1 MTTNMPTTVKQ
12 STTMKQ
18 LETIQKWGRG
28 VIVFV
33 LAVLCAVSAEAQFE
47 KTNTGAMTA
56 GATANYRYAEANEFP
71 ITITLLGSIARPG
84 RYEISRKIDL
94 VNLLALAGGW
104 LENADMSD
112 VRISRE
118 KMAGEL
124 GSRSELRLDLKDL
137 TGVSPT
143 FLQLQEG
150 DIVYVGSRTPVTFPL
165 VLSIIGSAA
174 TVAMAVAYFTVL
186 KR

>member
-1 MTTNMPTTVKQ
+1 M
-12 STTMKQ
+12 
-18 LETIQKWGRG
+18 L
-28 VIVFV
+28 
-33 LAVLCAVSAEAQFE
+33 LAVPALAQFRGE
-47 KTNTGAMTA
+47 NTGAVTA

-71 ITITLLGSIARPG
+71 ITITLLGSVARPG

-118 KMAGEL
+118 KTASEAGV
-124 GSRSELRLDLKDL
+124 RSELRLDLKDL

-143 FLQLQEG
+143 FLQLQDG
-150 DIVYVGSRTPVTFPL
+150 DCVYVGSRTPVTFPL
-165 VLSIIGSAA
+165 VLSLIGSAA